1 MAAFDHLAVAAATL
15 GEGAAAVEAAL
26 GVALVPGGRHAAMA
40 THNRLLGLGPHEYL
54 EVIATD
60 PEAAPPG
67 RPRWF
72 GLDVFAGPPRLT
84 HWIARVG
91 DLDAALAAAPAG
103 AGRATALARGDFRWC
118 FGVPEDGRHPFD
130 DCFPALIEWQGD
142 RHPAAALP
150 DSGCRLV
157 RLEIAHPDPEALKA
171 ALPVR
176 DPRIAVCAGQ
186 PALRATISTPH
197 GERTLA

>member
-1 MAAFDHLAVAAATL
+1 MAELDHLAVAAATL
-15 GEGAAAVEAAL
+15 EEGVAAVEAAL
-26 GVALVPGGRHAAMA
+26 GVALVPGGQHAAMA
-40 THNRLLGLGPHEYL
+40 THNRLLGLGPREYL

-60 PEAAPPG
+60 PGAEPPG

-72 GLDVFAGPPRLT
+72 GLDRFAGPPRLT
-84 HWIARVG
+84 HWIARVE
-91 DLDAALAAAPAG
+91 DLDAALAAAPDG
-103 AGRATALARGDFRWC
+103 AGRATDLSRAAFRWR
-118 FGVPEDGRHPFD
+118 FGVPDDGRHPFD

-150 DSGCRLV
+150 ESGCRLL
-157 RLEIAHPDPEALKA
+157 RLEIAHPDPTALTA

-176 DPRIAVCAGQ
+176 DPRVVIVAGH
-186 PALRATISTPH
+186 PALRVTISTPH